1 MFDIT
6 RWDPVQEMISLR
18 EAMNRLLEESML
30 PSRSIGSSV
39 QETGQL
45 TSRTSRML
53 GAPAIDIQDQDD
65 AFIVRASLPGVQPEE
80 VHVEA
85 RGNQVSIS
93 GQVREEHETERGNY
107 LVRER
112 RGGQF
117 FRSFTLPVEVNS
129 ENAEA
134 SFTNGVLTL
143 RLPKSEVSRAR
154 QIPIRAESTQRT
166 GNGQTQ
172 AMGPGQGQAQ
182 AIGPGQ
188 GQTSFEQS
196 QRQNQFGP
204 GQGQPPFEQ
213 GQGRQQVQG

>member
-30 PSRSIGSSV
+30 PSRSIGSSG

-45 TSRTSRML
+45 TSRTAHML

-65 AFIVRASLPGVQPEE
+65 AFVVRASLPGVQPDE

-93 GQVREEHETERGNY
+93 GQTREERETERGSY

-143 RLPKSEVSRAR
+143 RLPKSEGSRSR
-154 QIPIRAESTQRT
+154 QIPIRTESAQRT
-166 GNGQTQ
+166 GDGQTQ
-172 AMGPGQGQAQ
+172 AIGQGQGQAQ
-182 AIGPGQ
+182 AMGQ
-188 GQTSFEQS
+188 GQG
-196 QRQNQFGP
+196 QFP
-204 GQGQPPFEQ
+204 SGQGQ
-213 GQGRQQVQG
+213 GQQQVQG